1 MKASTN
7 LEVNLMSTLSGNV
20 RKLLD
25 QSEAWQR
32 QESIKHDQNLIMES
46 LIMNTPTKFEV
57 NVMSGLDGNVWKLL
71 KQAEA
76 REGREFG
83 GNCVG
88 NLPKCDAKKNTWTAR
103 QCHSYVP
110 PLILL
115 AANKNMSMS
124 YVIFKCPQVPYSVI
138 SLAGINV
145 DHVSLIHWPLGG
157 LREIL
162 EK

>member
-1 MKASTN
+1 MWKFSRPKVDNPIMKASTN

-25 QSEAWQR
+25 QSEPWQR
-32 QESIKHDQNLIMES
+32 QEFIKHDQNLIMES
-46 LIMNTPTKFEV
+46 LTMNTSTKFEV

-76 REGREFG
+76 REGQEFG

-88 NLPKCDAKKNTWTAR
+88 NLPKCDAKKNTWTTK

-110 PLILL
+110 LWFCWQQTKICQCLTWYLNAPRFLIVW
-115 AANKNMSMS
+115 
-124 YVIFKCPQVPYSVI
+124 Y
-138 SLAGINV
+138 
-145 DHVSLIHWPLGG
+145 HWQ
-157 LREIL
+157 E
-162 EK
+162 